1 MQKKGTKRKVT
12 IKRLS
17 IVTLLIEVLEVQ
29 EINTETF
36 LQYCLRLATAP
47 IAGISPELPPCASF
61 ISVKAP
67 TGEICTSITIVRTS
81 ISKELFAFVLIDSF
95 FRIIHQ
101 AAS

>member
-47 IAGISPELPPCASF
+47 IGHFS
-61 ISVKAP
+61 
-67 TGEICTSITIVRTS
+67 
-81 ISKELFAFVLIDSF
+81 
-95 FRIIHQ
+95 
-101 AAS
+101 